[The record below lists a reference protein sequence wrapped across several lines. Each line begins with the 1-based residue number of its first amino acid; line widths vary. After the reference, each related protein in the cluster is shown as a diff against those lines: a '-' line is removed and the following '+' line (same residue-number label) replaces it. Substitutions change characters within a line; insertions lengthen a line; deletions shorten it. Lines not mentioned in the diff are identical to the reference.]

1 MGLMRAIFRHEER
14 VQQRRALATGCMVLI
29 ILVAIII
36 IAIAVLVTHGA
47 AISHFIS
54 HLHKAKPSPP
64 ATTSM
69 RYLTTARS

>member
-14 VQQRRALATGCMVLI
+14 VQQRRALAGGCMALI

-36 IAIAVLVTHGA
+36 MVIVVLVTHGA

-54 HLHKAKPSPP
+54 HLHKVKPSSP
-64 ATTSM
+64 TS
-69 RYLTTARS
+69 T